1 MDLRA
6 GDERE
11 LWARSLGH
19 DSRAFAAIFDLHRDR
34 VFRHV
39 IRQVE
44 SRADADEVTASAF
57 LELWRLRERV
67 RLVDGSVLPWLLVTT
82 SNLAR
87 NSLRARLRYRAVLD
101 RLPHP
106 PESEDPATVVAARL
120 GGADGGHGVAAALDR
135 LGRVDGALIA
145 LTALE
150 GFATAEAAAALGL
163 SPAAARARLSRARR
177 RLGRD
182 LQHIEDDDAADVST
196 EGAQR

>member
-1 MDLRA
+1 MDPGG
-6 GDERE
+6 GDERQ
-11 LWARSLGH
+11 LWTRSLDH

-39 IRQVE
+39 VRQVE

-87 NSLRARLRYRAVLD
+87 NSVRARRRYRAVLD

-106 PESEDPATVVAARL
+106 PETEDPASVVSARL
-120 GGADGGHGVAAALDR
+120 SAAHGGDGLTAALGRLHGIDR
-135 LGRVDGALIA
+135 ALIT
-145 LTALE
+145 LTAVE
-150 GFATAEAAAALGL
+150 GFSTGEAAAAVGL
-163 SPAAARARLSRARR
+163 SPDAARARLSRARR
-177 RLGRD
+177 RLGREV
-182 LQHIEDDDAADVST
+182 QHLDDHAGALTT
-196 EGAQR
+196 EGGPR